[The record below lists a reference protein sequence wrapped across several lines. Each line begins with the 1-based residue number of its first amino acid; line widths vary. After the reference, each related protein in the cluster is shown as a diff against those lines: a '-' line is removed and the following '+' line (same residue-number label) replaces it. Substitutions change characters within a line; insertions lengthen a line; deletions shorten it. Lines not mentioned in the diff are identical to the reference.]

1 MKPELHLLGDHLH
14 RLVKLALDT
23 GEAATVEEAEA
34 LFAGYQLAVAVG
46 ADAAR
51 NATHQA
57 ALLTIVNAAGRSVLG
72 GVFVTGDLDMP
83 LATPFPGASTLAEA
97 VMQLGGS
104 FEAAA
109 PGAPT
114 LVLGDAALPDDVGF
128 SLRVTFDG
136 WSGGVIPLRHGHRL
150 AERSGYA
157 PAGVLAGCLGV
168 SEAFQHLRRSNPAA
182 GRRRVGFSLW
192 RPEMSWLDEVARG
205 PQLSALPSSAWLIGL
220 GNLGQAYLWT
230 LGLLPYAEPG
240 RLQLVLQDF
249 DVLAPSNESTSLLTA
264 PGLVDYR
271 KTRAMAAW
279 AERRGF
285 VATIVERRFRPD
297 FRVAEDEPPVAL
309 CGMDNALGRAALEE
323 VGFSRI
329 IEAGLGKG
337 VSDFLALRLHT
348 FPGPAHARDIW
359 GDVAVERADLL
370 DRPAYRALRKQG
382 LDECGLTLLA
392 GRTVG
397 APFVGGVAAALAVSE
412 LVRLASGAQSYEL
425 IDAHLKAPEH
435 RTVLAQSEGFR
446 FNPGIT
452 EPQSVAR

>member
-23 GEAATVEEAEA
+23 GEAATLEDAEA
-34 LFAGYQLAVAVG
+34 LFTGYRLAVAVG

-57 ALLTIVNAAGRSVLG
+57 ALLTIVNAGNRSVLG
-72 GVFVTGDLDMP
+72 GVFVTGDLDVP
-83 LATPFPGASTLAEA
+83 LATPLPGASTLAEA
-97 VMQLGGS
+97 VTLLGGR
-104 FEAAA
+104 FAA
-109 PGAPT
+109 PTPGAAM
-114 LVLGDAALPDDVGF
+114 LVLGDAAPPDHGGLA
-128 SLRVTFDG
+128 LRVTFDG
-136 WSGGVIPLRHGHRL
+136 WSGGVIPVRDGHRL
-150 AERSGYA
+150 AERAGYA
-157 PAGVLAGCLGV
+157 PAGVLAGCLAV
-168 SEAFQHLRRSNPAA
+168 SEAFQHLRHSNPAA
-182 GRRRVGFSLW
+182 GRRRVGVSLW
-192 RPEMSWLDEVARG
+192 RPEMSWLDEGARG
-205 PQLSALPSSAWLIGL
+205 PEISALPSNVWLIGL

-230 LGLLPYAEPG
+230 LGFLPYAEPG

-249 DVLAPSNESTSLLTA
+249 DVLAPSNESTSLLTSPA
-264 PGLVDYR
+264 LVGQK

-285 VATIVERRFRPD
+285 VTTIVERRFRPD

-323 VGFSRI
+323 VGFGRV

-348 FPGPAHARDIW
+348 FPGPVRARELW
-359 GDVAVERADLL
+359 GGVVAETADLA

-382 LDECGLTLLA
+382 LDECGVTLLA

-412 LVRLASGAQSYEL
+412 LVRLASGARGYEL

-435 RTVLAQSEGFR
+435 RTVLAQPKPSG

-452 EPQSVAR
+452 EPQHVS